1 MKLEIFSKNESML
14 TEATESYARKR
25 VGKLDRYMP
34 WITEG
39 KLEISQEDARVPE
52 ERITIQATLGSKGM
66 LIRSQERAEDIRTAI
81 DKVTEALSSRIKRY
95 KGKRY
100 DKGRGIS
107 LTRGAAAEGPE
118 EDEAPQVVKSKRF
131 LVKPMSQ
138 DEAIDQMEL
147 LGHDFFLYVSAETG
161 KPNLLYRR
169 KDGNYGLIE
178 TETG

>member
-1 MKLEIFSKNESML
+1 MKLEIFLRNNLVL
-14 TEATESYARKR
+14 TEAIESYAKKR

-66 LIRSQERAEDIRTAI
+66 LLRSQERAEDIRTAI

-100 DKGRGIS
+100 DKGRGVS
-107 LTRGAAAEGPE
+107 LSHGAATEEPE
-118 EDEAPQVVKSKRF
+118 EDEAPQVVKNKRF
-131 LVKPMSQ
+131 LVKPMAQ

-178 TETG
+178 TERG